1 MNLSRN
7 KDITLY
13 NEQAKEI
20 AELVSEHQKM
30 KMRVETYE
38 KELADAEN
46 TALYVHL

>member
-1 MNLSRN
+1 MDISRN

-13 NEQAKEI
+13 NDQAKEM

-46 TALYVHL
+46 ASLYVHI